1 MSDMETHHQ
10 IRGIAARAYIHAVND
25 NAESQTA
32 NVTVYQGVDRSDV
45 EILQQFGVASRAPA
59 GGMMVVFAIGGDQGD
74 LVGLAAGA
82 PNVRLGGLE
91 EGESAL
97 YGIDGS
103 RVHIKKDGTIEVWST
118 KRVIAK
124 VKNAEFEITEDMIRG
139 RLNDSS
145 SRFVARPDY
154 AKLRFGGNWLV
165 VNAAGLFC
173 SVPVVIGPDPEPDV

>member
-1 MSDMETHHQ
+1 MSDMETAHQ

-59 GGMMVVFAIGGDQGD
+59 GGMMIVFAVGGDQGD

-82 PNVRLGGLE
+82 PHVRLGGLE

-103 RVHIKKDGTIEVWST
+103 RVHIMKDGTIKVWST
-118 KRVIAK
+118 KRVIAV
-124 VKNAEFEITEDMIRG
+124 VKEAEFEITEEMIRG
-139 RLNDSS
+139 RLKDST

-154 AKLRFGGNWLV
+154 AKLRFGAHHLV
-165 VNAAGLFC
+165 VNAGGVFS
-173 SVPVVIGPDPEPDV
+173 SVPVIVGPDPEPEV